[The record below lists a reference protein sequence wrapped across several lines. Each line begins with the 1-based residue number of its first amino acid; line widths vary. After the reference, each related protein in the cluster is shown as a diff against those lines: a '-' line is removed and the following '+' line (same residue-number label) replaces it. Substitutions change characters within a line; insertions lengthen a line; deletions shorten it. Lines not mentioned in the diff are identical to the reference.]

1 MNSEGPTFE
10 FLKAMERKRRRAG
23 GGVSALEVW
32 LALRKVQRLTACTT
46 TTLYTFLT
54 VMDPFLVTG
63 CTAAEIKHA
72 EKELRGRSGAT
83 MIKLNGCVGP
93 NCMHVF
99 EPKDEDTRIRTVQF
113 VVTLDMT
120 MMVNRTKWG
129 FTFL

>member
-1 MNSEGPTFE
+1 MG
-10 FLKAMERKRRRAG
+10 RKRRRTG

-46 TTLYTFLT
+46 TTLYTFLD

-99 EPKDEDTRIRTVQF
+99 EPKDEDTHCPDCGHPRYDDDGQPNEV
-113 VVTLDMT
+113 
-120 MMVNRTKWG
+120 G
-129 FTFL
+129 FYFPL